1 MVKIASEDMVTVS
14 GAWIVVVIGQLSNDL
29 LSLPRHI
36 EGRIF
41 KLLLQL
47 SGGIC
52 D

>member
-36 EGRIF
+36 EGHIF